1 MLRRLLTLALA
12 GILVLESPATAYA
25 AGRSVNAVVTAGAA
39 GQYETSAAS
48 EITEGL
54 TGEND
59 SEETGGG
66 IILLNRQMRTP
77 TAL

>member
-25 AGRSVNAVVTAGAA
+25 AGHSVNAVVTAGAA

-48 EITEGL
+48 ETTEYL
-54 TGEND
+54 TGEQD
-59 SEETGGG
+59 SQTSRGGAG
-66 IILLNRQMRTP
+66 
-77 TAL
+77 

>member
-25 AGRSVNAVVTAGAA
+25 AGRSMNAAVTDGAA
-39 GQYETSAAS
+39 GQYEAGVMS
-48 EITEGL
+48 ETTEDL

-59 SEETGGG
+59 SENAGGG
-66 IILLNRQMRTP
+66 V
-77 TAL
+77 

>member
-12 GILVLESPATAYA
+12 GILVLESSATAYA
-25 AGRSVNAVVTAGAA
+25 AGHSMNAVVTAGAA

-48 EITEGL
+48 ETTEGL

-66 IILLNRQMRTP
+66 V
-77 TAL
+77 

>member
-25 AGRSVNAVVTAGAA
+25 AGHSMNAVVTAGAA

-48 EITEGL
+48 ETTEDL
-54 TGEND
+54 TDEND
-59 SEETGGG
+59 SENAGGG
-66 IILLNRQMRTP
+66 V
-77 TAL
+77 